1 MNIKPGNQT
10 TEYWFAVI
18 SQFVVICLAVARIV
32 APEKE
37 GEIDTLAKQILDF
50 LTPLLP
56 VIIPL
61 IYSAHRTALKK
72 ANGPFYTVTSGYSQ
86 VVGEEDVEV
95 EVDLTGDYAFE
106 SVLEQAIIN
115 LRKDDYTNEKDT
127 TPDPGDVQAVGH
139 DHERERPV

>member
-18 SQFVVICLAVARIV
+18 SQFVVICLAIARIV

-61 IYSAHRTALKK
+61 VYSAHRTALKK
-72 ANGPFYTVTSGYSQ
+72 ANGPFYTVTSGYMQ
-86 VVGEEDVEV
+86 VLGEDAGKEV
-95 EVDLTGDYAFE
+95 DIEVDLTSDYAFE
-106 SVLEQAIIN
+106 GILEQMITG
-115 LRKDDYTNEKDT
+115 LREDGSVEKT
-127 TPDPGDVQAVGH
+127 TDSDPGDVQTVEH
-139 DHERERPV
+139 DNK